1 MRIAVTGAIAT
12 DQVLTVAGRL
22 TDGTALGRGA
32 AAVRA
37 ETLRVRRGG
46 AGANIAVGLGRLA
59 LRPLLAGAVGKDF
72 ADYGRSLLSYGVDLE
87 LVRVS
92 EVLDTARAVEI
103 RDAGDG
109 RLRLSYDGAQTESR
123 HITLLPAARR
133 IGGLGLVV
141 VTAGDV
147 EAMVRHTEECRRLGI
162 PFAADPGDRLS
173 RLTGRQARQLV
184 DGARY
189 AFTDEFDVPLLREL
203 TGWGEA
209 ELLGRVG
216 TWVVTRGLRG
226 VAIARRGHP
235 AACVEAVRA
244 VREGDPSGTAEAF
257 RAGFLAG
264 AVWGWCAERAA
275 QLGCALA
282 AAALESPDAQGYPLV
297 RDRLAARLRCAYG
310 PDAADQIAARLPS

>member
-12 DQVLTVAGRL
+12 HHVLNVGSRLADGMAG
-22 TDGTALGRGA
+22 GRGA

-37 ETLRVRRGG
+37 ETLCVRRGG
-46 AGANIAVGLGRLA
+46 AGANVAAGLGRLA
-59 LRPLLAGAVGKDF
+59 LRPLLAGAVGRDF

-92 EVLDTARAVEI
+92 EELDTARTVEI
-103 RDAGDG
+103 RDAEDG

-133 IGGLGLVV
+133 IGGLDLVV
-141 VTAGDV
+141 VAAGDV
-147 EAMVRHTEECRRLGI
+147 EAMVRHTEECKRLGI

-173 RLTGRQARQLV
+173 RLTGRQARRLV

-189 AFTDEFDVPLLREL
+189 AFTDEFDVPLLHNL
-203 TGWGEA
+203 TGWDEA

-216 TWVVTRGLRG
+216 AWVVTRGPRG
-226 VAIARRGHP
+226 VAIARRGRSGIH
-235 AACVEAVRA
+235 VEAVRA
-244 VREGDPSGTAEAF
+244 AQEGDPSGTSEAF

-264 AVWGWCAERAA
+264 AAWGWRDERGA

-282 AAALESPDAQGYPLV
+282 AAALESPDAQAYPLV
-297 RDRLAARLRCAYG
+297 RERLTAGIRCAYG
-310 PDAADQIAARLPS
+310 PDAADEIAARLPS

>member
-22 TDGTALGRGA
+22 TDGTALGRGP
-32 AAVRA
+32 AAVPA
-37 ETLRVRRGG
+37 ETLRMRRGG

-92 EVLDTARAVEI
+92 EELDTAAAVEI
-103 RDAGDG
+103 RDAGNA
-109 RLRLSYDGAQTESR
+109 RLRLSYDGAQPESR
-123 HITLLPAARR
+123 RITLLPAARR

-141 VTAGDV
+141 VAAGDV

-173 RLTGRQARQLV
+173 RLTGRQARRLV

-189 AFTDEFDVPLLREL
+189 AFTDEFDVPLLLEL
-203 TGWGEA
+203 TGWDEA

-226 VAIARRGHP
+226 VAIVRRGRP
-235 AACVEAVRA
+235 VARVEAVYA
-244 VREGDPSGTAEAF
+244 EQGGDPSGTSEAF

-264 AVWGWCAERAA
+264 AAWGWCAERGA

-297 RDRLAARLRCAYG
+297 RERLTARIQCAYG
-310 PDAADQIAARLPS
+310 PAAAEQIAAKLPS

>member
-22 TDGTALGRGA
+22 TDGTAMGRGA

-37 ETLRVRRGG
+37 ETLRVRHGG

-59 LRPLLAGAVGKDF
+59 LRPLLAGAVGRDF
-72 ADYGRSLLSYGVDLE
+72 ADYARCLLAYGVDLQ

-92 EVLDTARAVEI
+92 EELDTARAVEI
-103 RDAGDG
+103 RDAQEG
-109 RLRLSYDGAQTESR
+109 RLRLSYDGAQAESR
-123 HITLLPAARR
+123 HISLLPAARR
-133 IGGLGLVV
+133 IGGLGLVM

-147 EAMVRHTEECRRLGI
+147 EAMLRHTEECRRLGI
-162 PFAADPGDRLS
+162 PFAVDPGDRLP
-173 RLTGRQARQLV
+173 RLTGRQARRLL

-189 AFTDEFDVPLLREL
+189 AFTDEFDLPLLRER

-209 ELLGRVG
+209 ELFDRVG
-216 TWVVTRGLRG
+216 TWIVTRGLCG
-226 VAIARRGHP
+226 VAIVRRGVP
-235 AACVEAVRA
+235 AARVEAVRA
-244 VREGDPSGTAEAF
+244 GLEGDPSGTAEAF

-264 AVWGWCAERAA
+264 AVWGWRAERGA

-297 RDRLAARLRCAYG
+297 REALTARIRCAYG
-310 PDAADQIAARLPS
+310 RDAADQIGARLPS

>member
-12 DQVLTVAGRL
+12 DRVLTVAGRL
-22 TDGTALGRGA
+22 TDGAMMGRGA

-59 LRPLLAGAVGKDF
+59 LRPLLAGAVGRDF
-72 ADYGRSLLSYGVDLE
+72 ADYGRSLLSYGVDLG

-92 EVLDTARAVEI
+92 EELDTAWAVEI
-103 RDAGDG
+103 RDAEDG

-123 HITLLPAARR
+123 HIALLPAARR

-141 VTAGDV
+141 VAAGDI

-173 RLTGRQARQLV
+173 RLTGRQARRLV

-203 TGWGEA
+203 TGWDEA

-216 TWVVTRGLRG
+216 TWVVTHGPRG
-226 VAIARRGHP
+226 VAILRRGRP
-235 AACVEAVRA
+235 VARVEAVRTA
-244 VREGDPSGTAEAF
+244 QEGDPSGTAEAF

-264 AVWGWCAERAA
+264 AVWGWHAERGA
-275 QLGCALA
+275 QLGCTLA

-297 RDRLAARLRCAYG
+297 RERLAARIRCAYG

>member
-12 DQVLTVAGRL
+12 DRVLTVAGRL
-22 TDGTALGRGA
+22 TDGAALGRGT

-37 ETLRVRRGG
+37 ETLRTRRGG
-46 AGANIAVGLGRLA
+46 AGANIAAGLGRLA

-72 ADYGRSLLSYGVDLE
+72 TDYGRSLLSYGVDLE

-92 EVLDTARAVEI
+92 EELDTASAVEI
-103 RDAGDG
+103 RDAEDA
-109 RLRLSYDGAQTESR
+109 RLRLSYEGAQPESR
-123 HITLLPAARR
+123 RITLLPAARR

-141 VTAGDV
+141 VAAGDV

-173 RLTGRQARQLV
+173 RLTPRQARELV

-203 TGWGEA
+203 TGWDEA

-226 VAIARRGHP
+226 VAIVRHGRP
-235 AACVEAVRA
+235 AARVEAVRA
-244 VREGDPSGTAEAF
+244 EQEGDPSGTSEAF
-257 RAGFLAG
+257 RAGFVAG
-264 AVWGWCAERAA
+264 AVWGWCAERGA

-297 RDRLAARLRCAYG
+297 RERLTARIRCAYG
-310 PDAADQIAARLPS
+310 PEAAEQIAAKLPS

>member
-1 MRIAVTGAIAT
+1 MRVAVTGAIAT

-22 TDGTALGRGA
+22 TDGTAMGRGA

-37 ETLRVRRGG
+37 ETLHVRRGG

-72 ADYGRSLLSYGVDLE
+72 ADYGRDLQSYGVDLE
-87 LVRVS
+87 LVHVS
-92 EVLDTARAVEI
+92 EELDTARAVEI
-103 RDAGDG
+103 RDTEDG
-109 RLRLSYDGAQTESR
+109 RLRLSYDGAQPESR
-123 HITLLPAARR
+123 RITLLPAARR

-141 VTAGDV
+141 VAAGDI

-173 RLTGRQARQLV
+173 RLTGRQARRLV

-203 TGWGEA
+203 TGWGDA
-209 ELLGRVG
+209 ELLNRVG

-226 VAIARRGHP
+226 VAVLRRGRP
-235 AACVEAVRA
+235 ANRVEAVRA
-244 VREGDPSGTAEAF
+244 AQGGDPSGTAEAF
-257 RAGFLAG
+257 RAGYLAG
-264 AVWGWCAERAA
+264 AVWGWSAERGA

-282 AAALESPDAQGYPLV
+282 AAALESNDAQGYPLM
-297 RDRLAARLRCAYG
+297 RERLTARIRCTYG
-310 PDAADQIAARLPS
+310 PEAADQIAARLPS

>member
-1 MRIAVTGAIAT
+1 M
-12 DQVLTVAGRL
+12 
-22 TDGTALGRGA
+22 
-32 AAVRA
+32 
-37 ETLRVRRGG
+37 
-46 AGANIAVGLGRLA
+46 GLGRLA

-92 EVLDTARAVEI
+92 EALDTARAVEI

-216 TWVVTRGLRG
+216 TWASHVGCAGWPSRGAGAPRP
-226 VAIARRGHP
+226 VSRRCARRG
-235 AACVEAVRA
+235 RA
-244 VREGDPSGTAEAF
+244 IRRGPPRRSAPVFWRVPSG
-257 RAGFLAG
+257 AG
-264 AVWGWCAERAA
+264 APSARRSSGAPWRRPLSSRPTPRATRWSGTGWRPASGA
-275 QLGCALA
+275 
-282 AAALESPDAQGYPLV
+282 PT
-297 RDRLAARLRCAYG
+297 ARTPR
-310 PDAADQIAARLPS
+310 IK